1 MGQGGNSA
9 IESAAALANHLGIL
23 FKSSSSGSISLLDIK
38 SCLDSWQTARQPRAS
53 QVWTQANS
61 LTRLEA
67 GATLKDRIL
76 AQYLLPFMSQLLIDK
91 MSRTLFGAERLD
103 AVSLPSRAAQCS
115 MPLDM
120 QSNIDHEQTVWKRAL
135 CTAPLVGC
143 YYSASITMGTILQK
157 LEPLLA
163 SSFAQ
168 GTWTAINGETLDL
181 IRPMYHIQFLDKMF
195 APLIFCFL
203 PSISGSDPRS
213 HVQMISFMA
222 DIGPVYGIWLLES
235 YRKGKSNF
243 AILL

>member
-1 MGQGGNSA
+1 MTPNMGQGGNSA

-67 GATLKDRIL
+67 GATLKDR
-76 AQYLLPFMSQLLIDK
+76 

-195 APLIFCFL
+195 APLILCFL